1 MDLSI
6 KDDQFNIDNLELKVC
21 KNCIKI
27 LYDVSTI
34 QLIGITFTLQDF
46 QIIEKNDNIIKLKIN
61 NSTVLENIKK
71 IDNKLHKEYNNY
83 TKMIDDENI
92 YIKTFTNINLKE
104 KILFNI
110 NSLKKIG
117 DKLKVQIFTI

>member
-6 KDDQFNIDNLELKVC
+6 KNEQFNIDNLELKVC

-27 LYDVSTI
+27 LYAVSTV

-46 QIIEKNDNIIKLKIN
+46 QIIEKNDNIIKLKIKN
-61 NSTVLENIKK
+61 PSVLENIKK

-83 TKMIDDENI
+83 TEMLDNDNI
-92 YIKTFTNINLKE
+92 YVKTFTDINLKE
-104 KILFNI
+104 KVLFNI
-110 NSLKKIG
+110 NSL
-117 DKLKVQIFTI
+117 

>member
-104 KILFNI
+104 NILFNI

>member
-27 LYDVSTI
+27 LYAVSTI

-61 NSTVLENIKK
+61 NPSVLKNIEK
-71 IDNKLHKEYNNY
+71 IDNKLKEIYNNY
-83 TKMIDDENI
+83 IVMLDNDNI
-92 YIKTFTNINLKE
+92 YIKTYTDIDLKD

-117 DKLKVQIFTI
+117 DKLKVQIYTI